1 MNGIVLIGHGSI
13 KSASGAAM
21 IRLAARLRE
30 MGVAPVAE
38 AGFLNYSRPTLT
50 EAIEKCI
57 EQGVERLFVQPY
69 FLIDGVYVQKYLAA
83 EIGRH
88 AARWSHVNFVTGR
101 SFGDHRLMSA
111 IALDR
116 VRVADPSLGQTR
128 KQAGLLL
135 MAHGTPDPAANAPL
149 ERIAGRLGVVTDY
162 CRVAVSYLDCNEP
175 TIPTAIEMLAENSV
189 SRIVALPYFL
199 HKGRH
204 VRDDLPRL
212 LAEARQCHPGLEIA
226 EAEEL
231 GYDLRLAE
239 LIAERAKAGGV
250 EIGVEIGSE

>member
-21 IRLAARLRE
+21 IRLVARLRE
-30 MGVAPVAE
+30 QRVAQVVE
-38 AGFLNYSRPTLT
+38 AGFLNYSHPTLT
-50 EAIEKCI
+50 EAIEKCV

-69 FLIDGVYVQKYLAA
+69 FLIDGVYVQNDLAG
-83 EIGRH
+83 EIARH
-88 AARWSHVNFVTGR
+88 ALRWPHLNFVTGR

-111 IALDR
+111 IALER
-116 VRVADPSLGQTR
+116 VRAVDPSLGQEC

-135 MAHGTPDPAANAPL
+135 MAHGTPDAAANAPL
-149 ERIAGRLGVVTDY
+149 ERIAGRLGVATDY
-162 CRVAVSYLDCNEP
+162 CRVTVSYLDCNEP
-175 TIPTAIEMLAENSV
+175 TIPAAIDYLVEKGV

-212 LAEARQCHPGLEIA
+212 LAEARQHYPLLEIA
-226 EAEEL
+226 VAAEL

-239 LIAERAKAGGV
+239 LIAERVRQEG
-250 EIGVEIGSE
+250 I

>member
-38 AGFLNYSRPTLT
+38 AGFLNYSRPTLA

-57 EQGVERLFVQPY
+57 GQGIERLFVQPY
-69 FLIDGVYVQKYLAA
+69 FLIDGVYVQNDLAA
-83 EIGRH
+83 EIAVH
-88 AARWSHVNFVTGR
+88 AARWPNVRFFPGR
-101 SFGDHRLMSA
+101 SFGDHPLMSA
-111 IALDR
+111 IALER
-116 VRVADPSLGQTR
+116 VRAADPSLGQTR

-135 MAHGTPDPAANAPL
+135 MAHGTPDAAANAPL
-149 ERIAGRLGVVTDY
+149 ERIAARLGVATDY
-162 CRVAVSYLDCNEP
+162 CRVTVSYLDCNEP
-175 TIPTAIEMLAENSV
+175 TIPAAIDNLVEDGA
-189 SRIVALPYFL
+189 SRLVALPYFL
-199 HKGRH
+199 HRGRH
-204 VRDDLPRL
+204 VRDDLPAL
-212 LAEARQCHPGLEIA
+212 LAEARQRHPGLEIA

-239 LIAERAKAGGV
+239 LIAERVKKEG
-250 EIGVEIGSE
+250 I

>member
-1 MNGIVLIGHGSI
+1 VNGIVLIGHGSI
-13 KSASGAAM
+13 KSASGAGM

-38 AGFLNYSRPTLT
+38 AGFLNYSRPTLA
-50 EAIEKCI
+50 EAIEKSVA
-57 EQGVERLFVQPY
+57 QGVKQLFVQPY
-69 FLIDGVYVQKYLAA
+69 FLIDGVYVQNDLAG
-83 EIGRH
+83 EIALH
-88 AARWSHVNFVTGR
+88 AARWPGVKFVSGR

-116 VRVADPSLGQTR
+116 VRAVDPSLGQER
-128 KQAGLLL
+128 QQAALLL
-135 MAHGTPDPAANAPL
+135 MAHGTPDEAVNAPL
-149 ERIAGRLGVVTDY
+149 ERIAGRLGVVSDY
-162 CRVAVSYLDCNEP
+162 CRVTVSYLDCNEP
-175 TIPTAIEMLAENSV
+175 TIPAAIDSLVESGI

-204 VRDDLPRL
+204 VREDLPQL
-212 LAEARQCHPGLEIA
+212 LAEARQRYPTLEFL

-239 LIAERAKAGGV
+239 LIAERVRQEGMKG
-250 EIGVEIGSE
+250 

>member
-38 AGFLNYSRPTLT
+38 AGFLNFSRPTLA

-57 EQGVERLFVQPY
+57 SQGVERLFVQPY
-69 FLIDGVYVQKYLAA
+69 FLIDGVYVQNDLSA
-83 EIGRH
+83 EI
-88 AARWSHVNFVTGR
+88 ADQLIRWPNVRFVPGR
-101 SFGDHRLMSA
+101 SFGDHPLMNA

-116 VRVADPSLGQTR
+116 VRAADPSLGQAH
-128 KQAGLLL
+128 KKAALLM
-135 MAHGTPDPAANAPL
+135 MAHGTPAPAANAPL
-149 ERIAGRLGVVTDY
+149 ERIAGQLAIATDFCQVT
-162 CRVAVSYLDCNEP
+162 VSYLDCNEP
-175 TIPTAIEMLAENSV
+175 TIPAAIDSLAESGV
-189 SRIVALPYFL
+189 SRVVALPYFL

-204 VRDDLPRL
+204 VRDDLPAL
-212 LAEARQCHPGLEIA
+212 LAEARQRHPALEII
-226 EAEEL
+226 EAAEL

-239 LIAERAKAGGV
+239 LIAERVQAGGV
-250 EIGVEIGSE
+250 EIGSE